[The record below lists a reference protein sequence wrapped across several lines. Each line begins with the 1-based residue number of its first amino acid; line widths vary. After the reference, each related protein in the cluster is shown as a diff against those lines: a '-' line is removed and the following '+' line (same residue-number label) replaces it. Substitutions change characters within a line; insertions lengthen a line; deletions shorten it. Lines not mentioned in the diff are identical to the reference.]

1 MNFEEKFKNRLSL
14 DIQKFAETKEDN
26 SDDADKTEEKDDNKE
41 SDNSNKKENKPEEKK
56 SDKTYT
62 DDEVNSIS
70 KKNVDKA
77 TKKLMKDLGIEDV
90 EEAKTIIAN
99 ARAEKEKNKS
109 AEDKA
114 NDLTKAL
121 SDKDN
126 EISKAKNQLV
136 AALLENRLMKQGV
149 NSSKI
154 SRAVKMINASSVLND
169 DGEVDSDL
177 VNTEIENLLKEFP
190 EFKSK
195 TDSDD
200 KNKGFKFGSD
210 GKDDKGK
217 SKQEEPTQSKRWN
230 RFR

>member
-1 MNFEEKFKNRLSL
+1 MNFEEKFKNKLSL
-14 DIQKFAETKEDN
+14 NLQRFAEEKEVD
-26 SDDADKTEEKDDNKE
+26 SETDDESKDKDDDKQ
-41 SDNSNKKENKPEEKK
+41 SDKKDSKPEEKK

-70 KKNVDKA
+70 KKNADKA
-77 TKKLMKDLGIEDV
+77 TKKLMKELGIEDV
-90 EEAKTIIAN
+90 EEAKTILAN

-121 SDKDN
+121 SNKDN
-126 EISKAKNQLV
+126 EISKTKTQLV
-136 AALLENRLMKQGV
+136 KALLENRLMKQGV

-154 SRAVKMINASSVLND
+154 ARAVKMIDTLSVLND
-169 DGEVDSDL
+169 DSEVDSDL
-177 VNTEIENLLKEFP
+177 MNTEIENLLKEFP

-217 SKQEEPTQSKRWN
+217 TKQEEPPQTKRWN

>member
-1 MNFEEKFKNRLSL
+1 MNFEEKFKNKLSL
-14 DIQKFAETKEDN
+14 NIQRFAE
-26 SDDADKTEEKDDNKE
+26 EEKDNSNTDDESNDRDDNKD
-41 SDNSNKKENKPEEKK
+41 SDKKDGKSEEKK
-56 SDKTYT
+56 SDKIYT

-70 KKNVDKA
+70 KKNADKA

-90 EEAKTIIAN
+90 EEAKTILAN

-121 SDKDN
+121 SDKDS
-126 EISKAKNQLV
+126 EISKTKSQLV
-136 AALLENRLMKQGV
+136 DALLENRLMKQGV
-149 NSSKI
+149 DSSKI
-154 SRAVKMINASSVLND
+154 ARAVKMIDTPSVLND

-177 VNTEIENLLKEFP
+177 MNTEIENLLKEFP

-195 TDSDD
+195 TDSND

-217 SKQEEPTQSKRWN
+217 TKQEEPTNAKRWN

>member
-1 MNFEEKFKNRLSL
+1 MNFEEKFKNKLSL
-14 DIQKFAETKEDN
+14 NIQRFAEEKEVD
-26 SDDADKTEEKDDNKE
+26 SETDDESKDKDDDE
-41 SDNSNKKENKPEEKK
+41 QSDKKDSKSEEKK
-56 SDKTYT
+56 SDKNYT
-62 DDEVNSIS
+62 DEEVNSIS
-70 KKNVDKA
+70 KKNADKA

-90 EEAKTIIAN
+90 EEAKIILAN

-121 SDKDN
+121 SDKDS
-126 EISKAKNQLV
+126 EISKTKSQLV
-136 AALLENRLMKQGV
+136 DALLENRLMKQGV
-149 NSSKI
+149 VSSKI
-154 SRAVKMINASSVLND
+154 ARAVKMIDTPSVLND

-177 VNTEIENLLKEFP
+177 MNTEIENLLKEFP

-217 SKQEEPTQSKRWN
+217 TKQEEPTQSKRWN

>member
-1 MNFEEKFKNRLSL
+1 MNFEEKFKNMLSL
-14 DIQKFAETKEDN
+14 NIQRFAEEKEVD
-26 SDDADKTEEKDDNKE
+26 SETDDESKDKDDDKQ
-41 SDNSNKKENKPEEKK
+41 SDKKDSKSEEKK

-90 EEAKTIIAN
+90 EEAKTILAN

-114 NDLTKAL
+114 NDLTRAL
-121 SDKDN
+121 SDKDS
-126 EISKAKNQLV
+126 EISKTKSQLV
-136 AALLENRLMKQGV
+136 DALLENRLMKQGV
-149 NSSKI
+149 DLSKI
-154 SRAVKMINASSVLND
+154 ARAVKMIDTPSVLND

-177 VNTEIENLLKEFP
+177 MNTEIEKLLKEFP

-195 TDSDD
+195 TDLDD

-217 SKQEEPTQSKRWN
+217 TKQEEPTQSKRWN